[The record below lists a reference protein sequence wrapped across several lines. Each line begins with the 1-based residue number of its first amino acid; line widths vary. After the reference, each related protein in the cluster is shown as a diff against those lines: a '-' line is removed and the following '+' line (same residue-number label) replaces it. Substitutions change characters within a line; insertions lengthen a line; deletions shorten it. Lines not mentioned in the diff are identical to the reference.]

1 MTIMTLTATGRA
13 DPDTAW
19 ERYAVPAT
27 WPQWAPQITGV
38 DASTERLQQGTTGR
52 VHGPLGVSADF
63 VVDAVDE
70 PGRTWTWTVR
80 RWPLTLRLTHG
91 VRRRPGGSMTSLT
104 VEGPLPV
111 VVLYAPLAR
120 LALGRLVA

>member
-1 MTIMTLTATGRA
+1 MTLTATGRA

-19 ERYAVPAT
+19 ERYAIPAN
-27 WPQWAPQITGV
+27 WPHWAPQITRV
-38 DASTERLQQGTTGR
+38 EASTERLQAGTTGR

-70 PGRTWTWTVR
+70 PARTWSWTVR
-80 RWPLTLRLTHG
+80 RWPLTLRLHHA
-91 VRRRPGGSMTSLT
+91 VRSRPQGSMTSLT

-111 VVLYAPLAR
+111 VTLYAPLAR
-120 LALGRLVA
+120 FALGRLVR